1 MTLKQKANCSAIA
14 FHYGGAKQRIQTI
27 QELSELICLLSRRPE
42 QEDDGFK
49 EAVIDELADSRI
61 MLQQLQTLFDIH
73 NDELSKRIDY
83 KLNRQLRRMSDEVL
97 TYDP

>member
-14 FHYGGAKQRIQTI
+14 FHYGATKQRIQAI

-42 QEDDGFK
+42 QEDDSFK
-49 EAVIDELADSRI
+49 QSVIDELADSRI
-61 MLQQLQTLFDIH
+61 MLQQLQTLFRIN
-73 NDELSKRIDY
+73 NDELSNRIDY
-83 KLNRQLRRMSDEVL
+83 KLNRQLRRMNDEVL

>member
-1 MTLKQKANCSAIA
+1 MTLKQKADCSAIA
-14 FHYGGAKQRIQTI
+14 FHYGATKQRIQAI

-49 EAVIDELADSRI
+49 QSVIDELADSRI
-61 MLQQLQTLFDIH
+61 MLQQLQTLFRIN
-73 NDELSKRIDY
+73 NDELSNRIDY
-83 KLNRQLRRMSDEVL
+83 KLNRQLRRINDEVL